1 MNKDNMYI
9 PDLDDLNEFVSL
21 PNKKKT
27 DTHTSDLGDLNEF
40 DLMPNKKKIAVQDI
54 DADAIYKKN
63 LEALSKYHPELVDT
77 VESVRIDEERIRIV
91 YSESGAPRI
100 IYKKENGEE
109 VNIHSADNPVEC
121 ANKAIDLLGKI
132 DKEGIITL
140 FGFGLGY
147 FAEEVF
153 ERFEKGHILL
163 VYEAVPEVFK
173 LTLRVKDITGLLESE
188 KVKIVLGAD
197 ADNFEILHSH
207 HHLITNG
214 KLWVVQH
221 KPSVLLNIKAYE
233 NFLKRLDE
241 EKSLSEI
248 GVGTNIRR
256 GKEFM
261 DACFSNLHSV
271 IRKPGVVGLKDIF
284 KGCTAIVVSAGPS
297 LDKNIH
303 LLKKAK
309 GKAVIVATGGALP
322 TLISSDIV
330 PDLVA
335 EIDPVTEN
343 IEDKFQENPELKR
356 VPFICL
362 AQYTPELVNI
372 YPGPLFINGVSGNVA
387 YVWLSQYWEDK
398 GIIECFGG
406 SVAHLAY
413 ATAEYIGAEVI
424 AFVGQDLSY
433 KSNRMHTAGYS
444 DDLDRRLEAAS
455 AEKQENILN
464 GIAVKDIFGE
474 DTLSIPQFLAFK
486 ISFENRIRG
495 SERVV
500 VNATEGGIPID
511 GAENIRLAEFIE
523 EYCSGKKEIDT
534 FSVLSGLLNSEMNC
548 DIDGLIEELSKTREK
563 FKSIKKASK
572 QILKYTKRVKKLKGK
587 ENKDSPEL
595 NSILEKVQVLIE
607 KVKHP
612 SLNILVGYNYG
623 LELYM
628 KKQEI
633 QDIDEIDDKWEML
646 DKQLERSLLY
656 YNEIVKT
663 TSRFNKQMDKAIASL
678 RREKNVDSILGNKAV
693 DKKERFYQAGMIYKK
708 AGIATQAVKYL
719 EAVVSDQQSAVRN
732 EEGKNSEIY
741 VSLAEMYMKQY
752 RFYEAKEILTEVRS
766 QESEVRSEKTRI
778 TELLEVCNKKI
789 RAWEGRKKKMG
800 KLLEE
805 AEANYGSHLE
815 SGYFYFRIKDFEKA
829 EKAYLKAVESQE
841 SEVRSIEN
849 TVAAYY
855 GLAHTYLAMEDPEK
869 AVDALEKAIEME
881 PENPIL
887 YRDLGFIAFSNN
899 DIASAEIFFARA
911 IELEPRAEEL
921 YKPLA
926 SLYVSLGEKE
936 KAIALYEDALLV
948 NPDNPVIQQ
957 DLSVLLKDAVT
968 KAGRC

>member
-1 MNKDNMYI
+1 MYI

-21 PNKKKT
+21 PDKKKN
-27 DTHTSDLGDLNEF
+27 DAQTSDLNDLNVF
-40 DLMPNKKKIAVQDI
+40 DPIPDRKKIAAQDT
-54 DADAIYKKN
+54 DADDVYKKN
-63 LEALSKYHPELVDT
+63 LEALGKHHPELVDT
-77 VESVRIDEERIRIV
+77 VESLTVDEERIRVV
-91 YSESGAPRI
+91 YSESGDPRI
-100 IYKKENGEE
+100 IYRKDNGEE

-121 ANKAIDLLGKI
+121 ANKAVDLLGKI

-173 LTLRVKDITGLLESE
+173 LTLRVKDITKLLDSE

-197 ADNFEILHSH
+197 ADNFEVMHSH

-221 KPSVLLNIKAYE
+221 KPSVNLNFK
-233 NFLKRLDE
+233 
-241 EKSLSEI
+241 
-248 GVGTNIRR
+248 VGTSVRR

-322 TLISSDIV
+322 TLISCDIV
-330 PDLVA
+330 PDLVV

-343 IEDKFQENPELKR
+343 IEDKFQENPELKN

-372 YPGPLFINGVSGNVA
+372 YPGPLFINGVSGNIA
-387 YVWLSQYWEDK
+387 YVWLSKYWEDK

-413 ATAEYIGAEVI
+413 ATAEYIGASVI

-444 DDLDRRLEAAS
+444 DDLDRKLETAS
-455 AEKQENILN
+455 EENQENILN
-464 GIAVKDIFGE
+464 GVAVKDIFGE
-474 DTLSIPQFLAFK
+474 DALSIPQFLAFK

-500 VNATEGGIPID
+500 LNATEGGITID

-523 EYCSGKKEIDT
+523 DYCSGKKEIDT
-534 FSVLSGLLNSEMNC
+534 FSVLSGLLNSGMNC
-548 DIDGLIEELSKTREK
+548 GIDGLIEELSKTREK
-563 FKSIKKASK
+563 YNSIKKASK
-572 QILKYTKRVKKLKGK
+572 QILKYTKRVKKIKGK

-595 NSILEKVQVLIE
+595 NSILEKVQGLIE

-628 KKQEI
+628 KKQDI

-663 TSRFNKQMDKAIASL
+663 TGRVNKQMEKAIASL
-678 RREKNVDSILGNKAV
+678 RREKNVDPQNIWSRRSV
-693 DKKERFYQAGMIYKK
+693 TQAGMIK
-708 AGIATQAVKYL
+708 QRLMKY
-719 EAVVSDQQSAVRN
+719 
-732 EEGKNSEIY
+732 I
-741 VSLAEMYMKQY
+741 
-752 RFYEAKEILTEVRS
+752 
-766 QESEVRSEKTRI
+766 
-778 TELLEVCNKKI
+778 
-789 RAWEGRKKKMG
+789 
-800 KLLEE
+800 
-805 AEANYGSHLE
+805 
-815 SGYFYFRIKDFEKA
+815 FR
-829 EKAYLKAVESQE
+829 
-841 SEVRSIEN
+841 
-849 TVAAYY
+849 
-855 GLAHTYLAMEDPEK
+855 
-869 AVDALEKAIEME
+869 
-881 PENPIL
+881 
-887 YRDLGFIAFSNN
+887 
-899 DIASAEIFFARA
+899 
-911 IELEPRAEEL
+911 
-921 YKPLA
+921 
-926 SLYVSLGEKE
+926 
-936 KAIALYEDALLV
+936 
-948 NPDNPVIQQ
+948 
-957 DLSVLLKDAVT
+957 LLKSI
-968 KAGRC
+968 